1 MLTLTVQH
9 PNMMTVKFKSRKIT
23 FFRLTMFLMIL
34 LSTELGAQNA
44 EAYNQ
49 IYTKTYLDI
58 SQKDFPRA
66 LKIADSLYN
75 TSETP
80 RYKAKSLMLSASL
93 LQQSGEIKDAVGYAL
108 KAEQILTDTDEYVWK
123 AKISGFLATQ
133 YRHLKLFD
141 QSKKYIDITTETISK
156 IDDQRL
162 VNQTMGFL
170 LQEKAYYEIEHKNYR
185 KSIQIINDATKYFEL
200 SGQKNPFLAANN
212 EQLLG
217 LSYYQLKDYKKSMG
231 FYKQSLEKLNQMP
244 DNFLKALVMNGM
256 AQIYIDQKD
265 PEKAK
270 PLIEKAQKIA
280 EDSPYLS
287 LKREIYETSQHY
299 YALTKDIDKIEE
311 SKQKQDSVIDK
322 ITSKSS
328 AFINDSFTKLK
339 KSNDE
344 NESRSNQKSL
354 VIALALFILALTIVS
369 FVFYRRNQK
378 EKFRK
383 IQQIVDEIEQTKSIV
398 IQTEEQE
405 SFEINEITDKELVVS
420 ETANEAETES
430 QALMT
435 PATEK
440 KILNKLEK
448 FEQSVLFTRNNVSL
462 PYVAAYCSTNTK
474 YLSYVVNTYK
484 KKDFKNYINE
494 LRVKHII
501 HKLKNDSQY
510 HKYKIST
517 LAEEAGFSSQSKFA
531 AAFRKVT
538 TISPSEFL
546 EHLKSQNLN

>member
-9 PNMMTVKFKSRKIT
+9 PNMMTVKFKSRKILI
-23 FFRLTMFLMIL
+23 FRLRMFLMIV
-34 LSTELGAQNA
+34 LSNGLSAQNA

-58 SQKDFPRA
+58 SQKDFPHA

-75 TSETP
+75 ISETP

-93 LQQSGEIKDAVGYAL
+93 LQQSGEIKEAVGYAL
-108 KAEQILTDTDEYVWK
+108 KAEQILTDTDEHVWK

-141 QSKKYIDITTETISK
+141 QSKKYIDLTTETISK
-156 IDDQRL
+156 IDDQKL

-217 LSYYQLKDYKKSMG
+217 LSYYELKDYKKSLG
-231 FYKQSLEKLNQMP
+231 FYNQALEKLNQMP
-244 DNFLKALVMNGM
+244 DNFLKALVMNGI

-265 PEKAK
+265 PKKAK

-311 SKQKQDSVIDK
+311 SKQKQDSVIEK
-322 ITSKSS
+322 ITDKSS

-339 KSNDE
+339 KSNDD
-344 NESRSNQKSL
+344 NESKSNQKSL
-354 VIALALFILALTIVS
+354 VLALALFILVLTIVF
-369 FVFYRRNQK
+369 FVFYRKNQK

-383 IQQIVDEIEQTKSIV
+383 IQQIVDEIEQTKSRV
-398 IQTEEQE
+398 LQTEEQE
-405 SFEINEITDKELVVS
+405 SIEIDVMELVES
-420 ETANEAETES
+420 APADETESES

-474 YLSYVVNTYK
+474 YLSYIVNTYK